1 MRQVLNA
8 AVGIAV
14 TVGAVMLIIGALVAL
29 GVVYA
34 GP

>member
-1 MRQVLNA
+1 MRQVLNV
-8 AVGIAV
+8 AVGLAV
-14 TVGAVMLIIGALVAL
+14 TVGAVTLIIVALVAL